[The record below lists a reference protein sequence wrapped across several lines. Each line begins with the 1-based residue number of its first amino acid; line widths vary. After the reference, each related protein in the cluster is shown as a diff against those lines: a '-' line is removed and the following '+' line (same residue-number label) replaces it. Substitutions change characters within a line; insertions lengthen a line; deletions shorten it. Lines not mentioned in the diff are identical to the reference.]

1 MAAAGM
7 MRHRAVLATSGFTT
21 VLAEQHGL
29 QVRFK
34 HRDTGGYLYSHE
46 MRFGNPIAGQN
57 EVCGI
62 VDRRDKNSEWMAAEG
77 VYLPN
82 AAAVAGK
89 DATAEQAAASE
100 ADSGKEL

>member
-1 MAAAGM
+1 M
-7 MRHRAVLATSGFTT
+7 
-21 VLAEQHGL
+21 
-29 QVRFK
+29 K

-82 AAAVAGK
+82 AAAAGK
-89 DATAEQAAASE
+89 DGAAEQAVAGEGDGS
-100 ADSGKEL
+100 KEL